1 MPLFRTSLL
10 FFIGYLI
17 TSNVFAQEI
26 ATIAPINSCP
36 IPTYA
41 RINTNDNN
49 LNLDALNILSKSSNI
64 EKDQLAKFSGGVTLY
79 RQDHTVTADE
89 IEINRLTSLINAKG
103 DIHFQNQG
111 IDIFASQLKASKELQ
126 ATVLSDSSYQLVNNP
141 GHGSAGKIS
150 VNAEG
155 TLSLVDANFTTCYDQ
170 VPDWQMQ
177 ASEIN
182 LSVAENYGEAYH
194 ARFKI
199 FDVPVLYIPY
209 FTFPLSKERKSGF
222 LYPKIS
228 TSARSGF
235 EIKLPYYWNIAPNMD
250 ATLTPRYMSK
260 RGMQLLTE
268 FRYLSGL
275 QNGSVNIEYLNKDNE
290 LKANDDPRYLARL
303 QHVGTF
309 SDNYRAYVD
318 YTTISD
324 DNYLVDIES
333 TQYNSND
340 AYLYQIGELA
350 YFSESWQAKVQLQ
363 DFEVLGDHKT
373 SYKTIPHI
381 ELNSFSELPFLDG
394 QFELYSEITRFET
407 SNKALPQADRYH
419 VEAGMMFPISTP
431 AWFLNSEFKL
441 LQTNYHQTR
450 IEQFSKLDKNVS
462 RTLPKVRFHSG
473 VNLDREMTLF
483 DNQYTQTLEPQLQ
496 YLYIPDEDQSNIGVY
511 DTTTLQD
518 DYDGLFRD
526 RRFSGLDRIA
536 EANQYSWGVT
546 SRILNPES
554 TEVFRLSLGR
564 IVYLNNS
571 NIASSEEHDIAAD
584 VSALATEVF
593 VRLNRNWQF
602 SGDIQYNTKDNL
614 TNKAQSRLDYF
625 FSEKQSI
632 QLNHRYSRNVS
643 GTSLEQVSLLA
654 NVAISKNWQLVGR
667 VTQDLQNERSI
678 ESYAGLQYESC
689 CWAIR
694 FAYHRHINS
703 NLDNQD
709 FNNENRDEF
718 DSGFMVEFVFKGLGG
733 GQKPINTSEMFNS
746 SIFGYKRPYYLN
758 N

>member
-26 ATIAPINSCP
+26 VTIAPINSCP

-41 RINTNDNN
+41 RINTTDNN
-49 LNLDALNILSKSSNI
+49 LDLDALNILSKSSNI

-79 RQDHTVTADE
+79 RKDHTVTADE

-141 GHGSAGKIS
+141 GHGSAGNIS

-194 ARFKI
+194 ARFKV

-222 LYPKIS
+222 LYPQIS

-275 QNGSVNIEYLNKDNE
+275 QNGSVNVEYLNKDNE
-290 LKANDDPRYLARL
+290 LKANDDPRYLARF

-450 IEQFSKLDKNVS
+450 TEQFSKLDKNVS

-571 NIASSEEHDIAAD
+571 NITSSEEHDVAAD

-593 VRLNRNWQF
+593 IRLNRNWQF

-643 GTSLEQVSLLA
+643 GTSLEQISLLA
-654 NVAISKNWQLVGR
+654 NVPINKNWQLVGR
-667 VTQDLQNERSI
+667 ITQDIQNKRSI